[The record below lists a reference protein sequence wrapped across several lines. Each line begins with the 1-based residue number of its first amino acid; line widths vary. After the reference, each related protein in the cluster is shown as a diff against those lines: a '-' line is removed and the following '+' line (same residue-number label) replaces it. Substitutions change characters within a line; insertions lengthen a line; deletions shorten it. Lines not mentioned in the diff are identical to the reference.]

1 MVEAIIAP
9 SLLAADAGNLRCEC
23 GRVLDA
29 GADWLHIDIM
39 DGHFVPNLSFFDVAN
54 IRHAI
59 PKGKAVLDIH
69 MMVSD
74 PAKWIDLMAKNGA
87 DSYTFHYEA
96 IPEGQHAKII
106 KQVKDAG
113 MNVAC
118 ALKPDTPAE
127 VVDAFAEDLDM
138 ILVMT
143 VEPGFGG
150 QKFMR
155 DMMPKVNALRR
166 KYPGKHIQVDGGLSA
181 STIGEAAEAGANVI
195 VAGTGIFKADDA
207 SEAVKTLRDAVEHA
221 QTKSKF

>member
-1 MVEAIIAP
+1 
-9 SLLAADAGNLRCEC
+9 
-23 GRVLDA
+23 
-29 GADWLHIDIM
+29 M
-39 DGHFVPNLSFFDVAN
+39 DGHFVPNLSFFDVKN
-54 IRHAI
+54 IRESV
-59 PKGKAVLDIH
+59 PRGKAVLDLH

-96 IPEGQHAKII
+96 IPEGEHQSII
-106 KQVKDAG
+106 KKVKEAG
-113 MNVAC
+113 MKVAC
-118 ALKPDTPAE
+118 ALKPDTPAD

-150 QKFMR
+150 QKFMQ

-166 KYPGKHIQVDGGLSA
+166 KYPNKHIQVDGGLSA
-181 STIGEAAEAGANVI
+181 STIDVAAEAGANVI

-207 SEAVKTLRDAVEHA
+207 AAAVETLRSAVQSA
-221 QTKSKF
+221 QTKAKF